1 MASITVNDLDEV
13 LEQRLLQR
21 ASEKGV
27 SVEREV
33 RDILTAALCGE
44 SQNAEDLASSIR
56 ARFAPFGGVELELPS
71 ILAVQTTRS
80 QREVRLTRGRQ

>member
-1 MASITVNDLDEV
+1 MASITVNDLDDV

-33 RDILTAALCGE
+33 RDILTAALRGE
-44 SQNAEDLASSIR
+44 SQNTEDLASSIR

-71 ILAVQTTRS
+71 
-80 QREVRLTRGRQ
+80 RGPIRVTNLH

>member
-1 MASITVNDLDEV
+1 MASITVNGLDEV
-13 LEQRLLQR
+13 HEQRLLQR

-33 RDILTAALCGE
+33 RDILTAVLCGE

-71 ILAVQTTRS
+71 
-80 QREVRLTRGRQ
+80 RGPIRDARKFD